1 MIHDNAYCGICNLF
15 FSWKMKGRLGIG
27 QGLLDSVESMLG
39 LFCFVFLTIAVGVDS
54 EHCGSHIMFY
64 VFYRVSKN

>member
-15 FSWKMKGRLGIG
+15 FSWKMNRNRTGIIRFSRI
-27 QGLLDSVESMLG
+27 DAR
-39 LFCFVFLTIAVGVDS
+39 FCFLTISAGVDS

-64 VFYRVSKN
+64 VFYGVSQN